1 MSMGSMG
8 HLERIGARPEPNHAP
23 WTIPTQPMPRKPS
36 LARRIGW
43 VVAVVGLAG
52 VAAAGLFRLLETHDE
67 PDPERERDQVEAA
80 RELGGAAAVLAFSVL
95 ADSGLEHYRGAYH
108 NPAMYVAPSA
118 AAVSLIN
125 SVHMVLKPEVSSNGR
140 LALSGLTLS
149 TGLIGLAFHLTNVAK
164 RDGGINL
171 LNLFYGAP
179 LLAPGAIAISGLAGL
194 AAAQL
199 VAEAEQGSP
208 PTLLG
213 RSAGTVVGL
222 GAAISMLSTTAEAA
236 LLHFRG
242 AFHDPFMYVPVTVPP
257 VTALVLAAAVFEP
270 RLHRAA
276 RLLLRVT
283 AAAGVA
289 GLGFHTHRVSR
300 NMGGFYNWSQN
311 ILNGPPIPAP
321 PSFTGVALAGL
332 AAVRLMEAEGVRDSA
347 TATRP
352 TMSSTNGTRRRGTTR
367 PGR

>member
-1 MSMGSMG
+1 MSIG
-8 HLERIGARPEPNHAP
+8 HVRRIGVGPEPDHAP
-23 WTIPTQPMPRKPS
+23 WTIPAQPMPRRPS

-43 VVAVVGLAG
+43 VVAAVGLAG
-52 VAAAGLFRLLETHDE
+52 VAAVSAFRLIEHHE
-67 PDPERERDQVEAA
+67 KPAPERNRDEVEAA
-80 RELGGAAAVLAFSVL
+80 RELAAGAAVLAFSVL

-118 AAVSLIN
+118 AAVSLVN
-125 SVHMVLKPEVSSNGR
+125 SVHMMIKPEVSSTGR

-149 TGLIGLAFHLTNVAK
+149 TGLTGLAFHLANIAK
-164 RDGGINL
+164 CDGGVNL

-194 AAAQL
+194 AAARL
-199 VAEAEQGSP
+199 VAEAEDGSP
-208 PTLLG
+208 PTPLG
-213 RSAGTVVGL
+213 RPAGTMVGI
-222 GAAISMLSTTAEAA
+222 GAAFSMLSTTAEAA

-257 VTALVLAAAVFEP
+257 IAAAVLAIAAFAP
-270 RLHRAA
+270 RLRWAA
-276 RLLLRVT
+276 RLLLRLT
-283 AAAGVA
+283 ATAGVA
-289 GLGFHTHRVSR
+289 GLGFHTYGVSR

-332 AAVRLMEAEGVRDSA
+332 AAVRLMEVK
-347 TATRP
+347 
-352 TMSSTNGTRRRGTTR
+352 
-367 PGR
+367 

>member
-1 MSMGSMG
+1 MFMGY
-8 HLERIGARPEPNHAP
+8 LERIEARPDHAP
-23 WTIPTQPMPRKPS
+23 WTIPAQPMPRTPS
-36 LARRIGW
+36 LARRVGW

-52 VAAAGLFRLLETHDE
+52 VAVVGAFRLVERRDE
-67 PDPERERDQVEAA
+67 PEPEREREQVEAA
-80 RELGGAAAVLAFSVL
+80 RELGGAAAILALSVL

-118 AAVSLIN
+118 AAVSLVN
-125 SVHMVLKPEVSSNGR
+125 SVHMTIRPEVSSNGR

-149 TGLIGLAFHLTNVAK
+149 TGLTGLAFHLTNVAK
-164 RDGGINL
+164 REGGVNL

-194 AAAQL
+194 AAARL

-213 RSAGTVVGL
+213 RPAGTVVGL
-222 GAAISMLSTTAEAA
+222 GAAFSMLFTTAEAA

-242 AFHDPFMYVPVTVPP
+242 AFHDPFMFVPVTVPP
-257 VTALVLAAAVFEP
+257 VAGMVL
-270 RLHRAA
+270 
-276 RLLLRVT
+276 

-289 GLGFHTHRVSR
+289 GLGFHIYGVSR

-332 AAVRLMEAEGVRDSA
+332 AAVRLMEAE
-347 TATRP
+347 
-352 TMSSTNGTRRRGTTR
+352 
-367 PGR
+367 